1 MRVIFFGDNI
11 NEVIEYI
18 NSKYKGKLK
27 IEIITMSKQINLEA
41 NIQVFEDIDRLK
53 DYIKT
58 LLDEEVVF
66 IIDNNY
72 KEVIE
77 SLFTIKD
84 NIFNLGV
91 FRIEN
96 THHNIYTLSQ
106 KKKDKYL
113 YLQKKRCIEK
123 CGKVMM
129 NAGIKKLNIKLI
141 NNYINKSN
149 NLEANIIRLLIDNK
163 ININMLEA
171 SNINELLDEKN
182 SNSIYYNNI
191 NMLMFNS
198 FEMQSFFLQISKR
211 LLCDEMGE
219 AVIYNKCMFHFYNK
233 NDSFSSIYYVLNSLI
248 KSRNTNLKKAIKN

>member
-1 MRVIFFGDNI
+1 MRFFLLGENI
-11 NEVIEYI
+11 NEITEEI
-18 NSKYKGKLK
+18 NNKYRGKLK
-27 IEIITMSKQINLEA
+27 IEIITTNKYSNLEE
-41 NIQVFEDIDRLK
+41 NIQVFENVDNLK
-53 DYIKT
+53 EYIKT

-66 IIDNNY
+66 IIDNSY
-72 KEVIE
+72 REVIE
-77 SLFTIKD
+77 NLFTIKD

-91 FRIEN
+91 FRIIN

-141 NNYINKSN
+141 NNDINKSN

-171 SNINELLDEKN
+171 SNISELLDEKN

-211 LLCDEMGE
+211 LLCDDMAE
-219 AVIYNKCMFHFYNK
+219 AIIYNKCMFYFYNE

-248 KSRNTNLKKAIKN
+248 KSKNINLKKAIKN